1 MDLQL
6 IANKAHQRLIR
17 YQNKLEKIDS
27 KRFFN
32 INLKDTGEIEMVKS
46 LLLNQIQTTSNLNKH
61 LEKRIKEL
69 DKIISMF
76 DKKVELDTGVVI
88 KHTDLT
94 TIKYYLSQIS
104 NNLLNYTKKEVELD
118 IQKRENDIKK

>member
-1 MDLQL
+1 
-6 IANKAHQRLIR
+6 
-17 YQNKLEKIDS
+17 
-27 KRFFN
+27 
-32 INLKDTGEIEMVKS
+32 MVKS